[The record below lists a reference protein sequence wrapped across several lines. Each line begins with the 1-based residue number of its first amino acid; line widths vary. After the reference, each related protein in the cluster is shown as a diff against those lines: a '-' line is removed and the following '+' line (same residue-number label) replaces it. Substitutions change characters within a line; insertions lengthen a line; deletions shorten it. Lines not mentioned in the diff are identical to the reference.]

1 MKLTPTTFFLGLG
14 LSAAIASE
22 EANLRANAS
31 TRQLSNS
38 NQQASGGT
46 WLFYLML
53 NTLAAPLDVVGL
65 GCGDSA
71 CNGSSSGSRSREL
84 WENDGYST
92 TTTSWM
98 DDAHT
103 SWMDDAHTSSSSHS
117 SSDHTCPV
125 RCHKAPHLKPPHLPK
140 PKPKPKKHSGG
151 SSSSSTTWAD
161 DAHTDYDE
169 NTWTNDGHTD
179 DYSVSWRNDG
189 NGDKAVTDDG
199 ANSGGGED
207 GGDAANGGNG
217 DADTT
222 IYSSYSANL
231 SGGASQVNGAN
242 SVPVWLFFAAFAIG
256 AVVGALMSNKRE
268 KARQGNQALK
278 GSIKKRMELFPG
290 GLHREVKH
298 AAGNSLSAK
307 SSLSENDYEN
317 ERSFVE
323 MSDHDES

>member
-1 MKLTPTTFFLGLG
+1 MKLTPTTFILGLG

-53 NTLAAPLDVVGL
+53 NTLAAPLDLVGY

-103 SWMDDAHTSSSSHS
+103 SSN
-117 SSDHTCPV
+117 HTCPV

-151 SSSSSTTWAD
+151 SSGGSSSSSTTWAD
-161 DAHTDYDE
+161 DAHTDYDD

-179 DYSVSWRNDG
+179 DYSASWRNDG
-189 NGDKAVTDDG
+189 NGDKAV
-199 ANSGGGED
+199 

-231 SGGASQVNGAN
+231 SGGASQVNGAK
-242 SVPVWLFFAAFAIG
+242 SVPVWPFLFAAFAIG

-290 GLHREVKH
+290 GLHREGKH
-298 AAGNSLSAK
+298 AAHSSLSAE
-307 SSLSENDYEN
+307 SSLSENDYEH

-323 MSDHDES
+323 MRDHDES